1 MLLCLFPLHYP
12 VDRLST
18 RGLKTCLV
26 PSGSSLRSLQKPRQV
41 SIMHME
47 RIWSK
52 RHVLVCRNVYV
63 HCSTIDR
70 FYTVFK
76 AAKALIDV
84 IQNRAK
90 EAYPPDNLRP
100 VRLLVYIDESHEM
113 TTDKQ
118 TLRDDGRNAYQT
130 LCSSLNEL
138 LKLDLFFVFLS
149 TNSNLQEYSPSPRIF
164 WSKRGRNSTLAYVQT
179 PYTEL
184 PFDIWAR
191 QQLVAEGRHTVDV
204 VCEVKFMV
212 RFGRPLCVHLIWN
225 FCDRGLN

>member
-1 MLLCLFPLHYP
+1 MLLCLSPSHYP
-12 VDRLST
+12 VDDPST

-26 PSGSSLRSLQKPRQV
+26 LSGSALGRPQKPRQV
-41 SIMHME
+41 SILHME

-52 RHVLVCRNVYV
+52 MHVLVCRNVYV
-63 HCSTIDR
+63 HCSIILTV

-84 IQNRAK
+84 IRKRAK
-90 EAYPPDNLRP
+90 EAHPPGNLHP

-118 TLRDDGRNAYQT
+118 TLRDDGRNAYQM

-149 TNSNLQEYSPSPRIF
+149 TNSNLQGYSPSPRIF

-184 PFDIWAR
+184 PFDIWTR
-191 QQLVAEGRHTVDV
+191 EPLVTEGQCTVDV
-204 VCEVKFMV
+204 VCAVEFMV
-212 RFGRPLCVHLIWN
+212 RFGRPLCVHLIWH
-225 FCDRGLN
+225 FC

>member
-1 MLLCLFPLHYP
+1 
-12 VDRLST
+12 
-18 RGLKTCLV
+18 
-26 PSGSSLRSLQKPRQV
+26 
-41 SIMHME
+41 ME
-47 RIWSK
+47 RIWNK
-52 RHVLVCRNVYV
+52 MHVLVCRNVYV
-63 HCSTIDR
+63 HCSTILTV

-76 AAKALIDV
+76 AAMALIDV
-84 IQNRAK
+84 IQNRDK
-90 EAYPPDNLRP
+90 EAYPHNLRA

-118 TLRDDGRNAYQT
+118 TLRDDGRNAYQM

-164 WSKRGRNSTLAYVQT
+164 WSKRGRNSTLAYIQT

-184 PFDIWAR
+184 PFDIWTR
-191 QQLVAEGRHTVDV
+191 EQLVTEGQCTVDV
-204 VCEVKFMV
+204 VCAVGFMV

-225 FCDRGLN
+225 IC

>member
-1 MLLCLFPLHYP
+1 LIIFYP
-12 VDRLST
+12 
-18 RGLKTCLV
+18 
-26 PSGSSLRSLQKPRQV
+26 
-41 SIMHME
+41 
-47 RIWSK
+47 
-52 RHVLVCRNVYV
+52 
-63 HCSTIDR
+63 
-70 FYTVFK
+70 VFK
-76 AAKALIDV
+76 AAKALIDL
-84 IQNRAK
+84 IQSHAK
-90 EAYPPDNLRP
+90 EGYPPDNLRP

-118 TLRDDGRNAYQT
+118 TLRDDGRNAYQM

-184 PFDIWAR
+184 PFDIWIR
-191 QQLVAEGRHTVDV
+191 EQLVTEGRYTVDV
-204 VCEVKFMV
+204 VCAVEFMV

-225 FCDRGLN
+225 SCYRGLNRLRRSLAGGGLFGRPVTVWFEMASSSSLWTNLQHAQLASMRRIHSWQHLASD